1 MDEMSKTLGWL
12 SLLIIVIAFFSF
24 VDSFSQQQQKA
35 FWDTDKLTNSET
47 IYSRG
52 GGVFIKAFPVEIKY
66 QTDGIHIIWQLNQ
79 IFRGQVVP
87 IVWKE
92 VSNWDMNKKE
102 FVVVRKEAYTKAV
115 NPLVSIDEFTPVP
128 VKKDTVDA
136 K

>member
-1 MDEMSKTLGWL
+1 MRKNIWIVIHSI
-12 SLLIIVIAFFSF
+12 SLLVCFVIMFDE
-24 VDSFSQQQQKA
+24 VEGQQRKA

-52 GGVFIKAFPVEIKY
+52 GGIFIKAFPVEIKY
-66 QTDGIHIIWQLNQ
+66 QTDYIHIIWQLNQ
-79 IFRGQVVP
+79 IFRGQVVS

-115 NPLVSIDEFTPVP
+115 NPLVSIDEFTPVL
-128 VKKDTVDA
+128 VKKDTVEA

>member
-1 MDEMSKTLGWL
+1 M
-12 SLLIIVIAFFSF
+12 
-24 VDSFSQQQQKA
+24 
-35 FWDTDKLTNSET
+35 
-47 IYSRG
+47 
-52 GGVFIKAFPVEIKY
+52 
-66 QTDGIHIIWQLNQ
+66 NQ